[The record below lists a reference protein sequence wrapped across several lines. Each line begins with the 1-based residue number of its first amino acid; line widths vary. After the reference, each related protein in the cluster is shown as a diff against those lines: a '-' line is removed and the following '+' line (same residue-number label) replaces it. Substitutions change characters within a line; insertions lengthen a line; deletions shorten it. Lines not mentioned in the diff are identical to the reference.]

1 MVLDTDTRAPAG
13 TRGAGLPTPTAP
25 MATTTFTE
33 HTDKENDMTK
43 PPNELPNEAVAAAI
57 TKMQE
62 RIASLIPADPGWR
75 NVHDFAIYLRD
86 ADASLQQA
94 WTLAKYGEE

>member
-1 MVLDTDTRAPAG
+1 
-13 TRGAGLPTPTAP
+13 
-25 MATTTFTE
+25 
-33 HTDKENDMTK
+33 MTN
-43 PPNELPNEAVAAAI
+43 PPKELPNEAVAAAI

-62 RIASLIPADPGWR
+62 RIAALMPVDPGWR

-94 WTLAKYGEE
+94 FMLAKYGEE

>member
-1 MVLDTDTRAPAG
+1 
-13 TRGAGLPTPTAP
+13 
-25 MATTTFTE
+25 
-33 HTDKENDMTK
+33 MTK

-62 RIASLIPADPGWR
+62 RIASLMPTIPDGRYLDA
-75 NVHDFAIYLRD
+75 FASHLRD